1 MTDDHFIRVL
11 VADDSEFM
19 RHYVRDILQN
29 EGSFEVVAMAADGM
43 EALELYKETM
53 PDVVTMD
60 LVMDPYPGEEGIMAI
75 LEVDKDAR
83 ICVVSSMGNKF
94 TVEECL
100 KIGAKDFVVKP
111 FDPAELVSKLKAIAR
126 C

>member
-1 MTDDHFIRVL
+1 MSDEHNIRVL

-29 EGSFEVVAMAADGM
+29 EGGFDVVSMAQDGM
-43 EALELYKETM
+43 EALHLYKEFM

-75 LEVDKDAR
+75 LEIDPDAR

-100 KIGAKDFVVKP
+100 KMGAKDFVVKP
-111 FDPAELVSKLKAIAR
+111 FDPKELVEKLKTIAR